1 MKYVNKLVYKY
12 ITKMLLTPDRSL
24 ALVKVISTWAVN
36 DMFENRCILLEPNK
50 IDLRMVLLTLRSG
63 NHDIS

>member
-1 MKYVNKLVYKY
+1 
-12 ITKMLLTPDRSL
+12 MLLTPDRSL

-63 NHDIS
+63 NHDTS